1 MKNQVLTPEYIFQ
14 TPFRAFL
21 FILVIILSYP
31 FIWFMCAVILF
42 VVELIIEV
50 SQENYDIISR
60 NLSDDLTNLFSV
72 ITTIVFFS
80 WLYKSSKSGIIAGRI
95 SNAYTW
101 IIKEALRTEYPEGIV
116 YILDNTLKQF
126 KRFGLDLRP
135 YKVGAYSGGLHS
147 ITAIMVFLGKRSE
160 VMGFPN

>member
-14 TPFRAFL
+14 TPFRTFS

-31 FIWFMCAVILF
+31 VIWFMWAIILF

-80 WLYKSSKSGIIAGRI
+80 WLYKSS
-95 SNAYTW
+95 
-101 IIKEALRTEYPEGIV
+101 
-116 YILDNTLKQF
+116 
-126 KRFGLDLRP
+126 
-135 YKVGAYSGGLHS
+135 
-147 ITAIMVFLGKRSE
+147 
-160 VMGFPN
+160 